1 MEKKRPQLETIKL
14 QRRKLTG
21 KCKHKINV
29 GNHPLKNMISKL
41 ASMRRGED
49 KGRILKIHLKL
60 RDQQSKSIPYLYRL
74 LYPNLTGTANEKTI
88 IDTEKKKMQTKY
100 ITKDGQK
107 ITTEKNKRGREEK
120 RPETK
125 NPKQ

>member
-1 MEKKRPQLETIKL
+1 
-14 QRRKLTG
+14 
-21 KCKHKINV
+21 
-29 GNHPLKNMISKL
+29 
-41 ASMRRGED
+41 MRRGED

-120 RPETK
+120 RPETT